1 MISVDVRKQLRDF
14 LLEVAFEVA
23 EGECMALVGPTGCGK
38 TTVLRLLSG
47 LLEPDAG
54 RIALNGTMALDTGQK
69 LSLPPQQRRVG
80 VVFQDYSLFPHMT
93 VLQNVA
99 YGARARGASR
109 SQATSAALEALE
121 RVGMAEQAAL
131 RPPRLSGG
139 QQQRVALARAL
150 ASGARAL
157 LMDEP
162 MSALDASTRRQV
174 RAELR
179 RLIKTLGL
187 TTIVVTHDV
196 VDALTLGDVLCVMRE
211 GQVVQ
216 IGDRRELLSR
226 PRDRFV
232 AEFLGINLLQG
243 VADAGPDGLTA
254 VQCDGAV
261 FYSSDDVRGE
271 VLLTCD
277 PREIVLSREQPN
289 DSSLNILHG
298 RVASVA
304 HFGAQTRI
312 AIENGVSITAEITH
326 LSEGRLGLQV
336 GTEVYASFK
345 ASAARAYN

>member
-1 MISVDVRKQLRDF
+1 MIAVDVRKQLRDF
-14 LLEVAFEVA
+14 ALQVAFEVPD
-23 EGECMALVGPTGCGK
+23 GQCMALVGPTGCGK
-38 TTVLRLLSG
+38 TTVLRLISG
-47 LLEPDAG
+47 LLAPDQGQISLHGA
-54 RIALNGTMALDTGQK
+54 TALDTTLGI
-69 LSLPPQQRRVG
+69 SLPPQQRRVG

-93 VLQNVA
+93 VVQNVA
-99 YGARARGASR
+99 YGARARGAGR
-109 SQATSAALEALE
+109 AQASTTALAALD
-121 RVGMAEQAAL
+121 RVGMADHAAV
-131 RPPRLSGG
+131 RPTRLSGG

-150 ASGARAL
+150 ASGARVL

-162 MSALDASTRRQV
+162 MSALDATTRRQV

-179 RLIKTLGL
+179 RLIQSLGL

-196 VDALTLGDVLCVMRE
+196 VDALTLGDLLCVMRE

-243 VADAGPDGLTA
+243 NADAGPDGLTA
-254 VQCDGAV
+254 VDCGGAV
-261 FYSSDDVRGE
+261 FYSTDDVRGE

-277 PREIVLSREQPN
+277 PREIVLSRERPD
-289 DSSLNILHG
+289 DSSLNVLHG
-298 RVASVA
+298 KVGSIS

-312 AIENGVSITAEITH
+312 TIENGVTVTAEITH
-326 LSEGRLGLQV
+326 LSEERLGLHV
-336 GTEVYASFK
+336 GTEVFASFK

>member
-1 MISVDVRKQLRDF
+1 MILFEVHKQLRDF
-14 LLEVAFEVA
+14 PLQVQFEVA
-23 EGECMALVGPTGCGK
+23 EGQCLALVGPTGCGK
-38 TTVLRLLSG
+38 TTVLRLLAG
-47 LLEPDAG
+47 LLEPDQG
-54 RIALNGTMALDTGQK
+54 LISLNGTVVLDTTRGLN
-69 LSLPPQQRRVG
+69 LSPQQRRVG

-99 YGARARGASR
+99 YGARARGAGR
-109 SQATSAALEALE
+109 SQAHGTAMAALE
-121 RVGMAEQAAL
+121 RVGMQEHAAV
-131 RPPRLSGG
+131 RPTRLSGG

-150 ASGARAL
+150 ASGAQVL

-162 MSALDASTRRQV
+162 MSALDATTRRQV

-179 RLIKTLGL
+179 RLIKSLGL
-187 TTIVVTHDV
+187 TTIIVTHDV

-211 GQVVQ
+211 GKVVQ

-243 VADAGPDGLTA
+243 MAEPGPAGLTA
-254 VQCDGAV
+254 VNCEGTI
-261 FYSSDDVRGE
+261 FYSTDDVQGE

-277 PREIVLSREQPN
+277 PREVVLSREQP
-289 DSSLNILHG
+289 DGSSLNVLHG
-298 RVASVA
+298 RVSAIA

-312 AIENGVSITAEITH
+312 SIQDGVDLTAEITH
-326 LSEGRLGLQV
+326 LSEERLGLQV